1 MYTAINHITFLE
13 QNNLNKYI
21 LKLFCFVNVKVWANQ
36 CLTVTIKSP
45 YVITYVCQNFGI
57 CDVRGKITK
66 SINQASYL
74 LPSDFP
80 KNFPKLVLIY
90 IG

>member
-1 MYTAINHITFLE
+1 MYTFFNHVTFHE

-21 LKLFCFVNVKVWANQ
+21 LKLFCFVNVKVWASQ
-36 CLTVTIKSP
+36 CSTVTIKSP

-66 SINQASYL
+66 SIYQKSYL

-80 KNFPKLVLIY
+80 NNFLKLVLIY